1 MTSPLCWALC
11 SACSPCDALG
21 AGNPEASPLGE
32 LALTHPGRR
41 LGCCDLLP
49 LRPSSTDPAVV
60 GVADAVVNEMM
71 APRCDAY
78 RDAGGDYPW
87 CQVRVLTQKQ
97 AATFIFEVYTVGLV
111 ASLDNLLTP
120 PVTCPGGTCPESLV
134 GYCFTAA
141 PAPRP
146 QRRPRCLN
154 RPCRACRP
162 RGWRRHRKGRYNRP
176 IRALPWACSS

>member
-21 AGNPEASPLGE
+21 AGNPEASPLP
-32 LALTHPGRR
+32 AADRR
-41 LGCCDLLP
+41 LGCCALLP

-71 APRCDAY
+71 APRCAIDPDAF
-78 RDAGGDYPW
+78 GEFSW
-87 CQVRVLTQKQ
+87 CQIRVLNQWD
-97 AATFIFEVYTVGLV
+97 AAKFIFEVHTVGLT
-111 ASLDNLLTP
+111 ASLDTLFAVPLP
-120 PVTCPGGTCPESLV
+120 CVGGTCPK
-134 GYCFTAA
+134 GFAGCYFAA
-141 PAPRP
+141 PTARRP
-146 QRRPRCLN
+146 QRRPRCLG